1 MIPQKGTARHFISAY
16 LPHGDEGQDGSGRPI
31 EILLVEDNPAD
42 VRMMQEALLMAQI
55 PHQLAL
61 VTDGEEALQYLNR
74 QDKYSAAT
82 RPDIVL
88 LDIKLPKIS
97 GHGVL
102 EAIRNNPELRTLP
115 VMILTS
121 SSAPQD
127 RSTSE
132 NLQATHFITKPV
144 GLNVL
149 AGDIKIINALV
160 KRSGI

>member
-1 MIPQKGTARHFISAY
+1 
-16 LPHGDEGQDGSGRPI
+16 
-31 EILLVEDNPAD
+31 
-42 VRMMQEALLMAQI
+42 MMQEALLMAEI

-74 QDKYSAAT
+74 QDKYSTAT

-132 NLQATHFITKPV
+132 ALQATHFITKPV

>member
-1 MIPQKGTARHFISAY
+1 MRPRRDPASEPFAGLLCR
-16 LPHGDEGQDGSGRPI
+16 LVSGVDQNRDFQRA
-31 EILLVEDNPAD
+31 EMLVKRLD
-42 VRMMQEALLMAQI
+42 ALLPS
-55 PHQLAL
+55 PHHAP
-61 VTDGEEALQYLNR
+61 VTE
-74 QDKYSAAT
+74 
-82 RPDIVL
+82 PDWSLSVAFRYR
-88 LDIKLPKIS
+88 KRSS

-102 EAIRNNPELRTLP
+102 ESIRNNPELRTLP
-115 VMILTS
+115 VMVMTS

-160 KRSGI
+160 KRSGV